1 MYLRRSTRKR
11 NKPDLYYPGF
21 SFQSSN
27 RFPHIKP
34 KVDNDNYSENS
45 RRISE
50 NNRGSEGDG
59 YNENRNNVNFSSSR
73 KRKNN
78 NYSYNDEGR
87 DRRQAYYLPHYS
99 SNNFSHSHS
108 KPSLRRKGFIRPL
121 SNSSYSSAHLTNYTS
136 SPASTVSVNSNS
148 SLYYPVKRKRVYY
161 SPNDH
166 RHHHSFDKMKHYYP
180 PSYSNYS
187 SRSSKTMSHSSSS
200 SISTSYSRSSK
211 RYNHNSYDDK
221 DGHYKVVLNTE
232 FTNRYIIKE
241 LLGQGTFGKVVRA
254 YDKETKSD
262 CAIKIIRAIKK
273 YRDASQIEIRVLKT
287 IKDRDPG
294 NLRNCIHLIDCFDY
308 RRHICMVFELLD
320 QSIFDFLKEN
330 NFHPF
335 PIKHIQKFA
344 YQLLTSVEFIHS
356 LKLIHTDLK
365 PENIM
370 IVDNKSKV
378 ISYIDD
384 KTKKKKKIKDN

>member
-1 MYLRRSTRKR
+1 
-11 NKPDLYYPGF
+11 
-21 SFQSSN
+21 
-27 RFPHIKP
+27 
-34 KVDNDNYSENS
+34 
-45 RRISE
+45 
-50 NNRGSEGDG
+50 
-59 YNENRNNVNFSSSR
+59 
-73 KRKNN
+73 
-78 NYSYNDEGR
+78 
-87 DRRQAYYLPHYS
+87 
-99 SNNFSHSHS
+99 
-108 KPSLRRKGFIRPL
+108 
-121 SNSSYSSAHLTNYTS
+121 
-136 SPASTVSVNSNS
+136 
-148 SLYYPVKRKRVYY
+148 
-161 SPNDH
+161 
-166 RHHHSFDKMKHYYP
+166 
-180 PSYSNYS
+180 
-187 SRSSKTMSHSSSS
+187 MSHSSSS

-241 LLGQGTFGKVVRA
+241 LLGQGTFGKVVKA
-254 YDKETKSD
+254 YDKETKSE

-320 QSIFDFLKEN
+320 QSVFDFLKEN

-335 PIKHIQKFA
+335 PIKHIQDFA

-370 IVDNKSKV
+370 IVDNKSKI

-384 KTKKKKKIKDN
+384 KTKKKKKIKELYSTNIQLIDFGSATFQDEYHSSVVSTRHYRAPEIILNLGWSYPCDIWSVGCILIEFFTGSALFQTHDNLEHLAMMEKVLGPIPNHLRVHNEYTKDIFLSNGDLNYPNDKTTTDSKKYVKSIKPLNKIIPSTNKFYELFYDLVEKLLIYDPRKRITAHEAKKHEFFKYKPEEEQNQDQN